1 MRLPIDARLVESRMR
16 DLAQTTVN
24 QTVSL
29 FKGGTFA
36 LAAVL
41 LIEILGQPEGR
52 LLRLALWISS
62 FLLAL
67 TSYNAY
73 LNTSIVDFRESVANV
88 VIIIMQMMIELMLFA
103 VLAPRYAE
111 SLWRFWIFVYAA
123 FLILTAVRMLYF
135 GMNLGLQVDAGLKPM
150 LEAIDMGRRRNAW
163 RMLLISIFALAFG
176 IAGAVLPL
184 QSQWLTGLT
193 IAWAIFTMLQSIT
206 GLVGMHRQRMMM
218 EQMLDEALAKEAAS

>member
-1 MRLPIDARLVESRMR
+1 MLLQIDARLVEARMR

-52 LLRLALWISS
+52 VLRVALWASS
-62 FLLAL
+62 FLIAL

-88 VIIIMQMMIELMLFA
+88 VIIIVQLMIELMLFA

-111 SLWRFWIFVYAA
+111 FLWRFWIFIYGA
-123 FLILTAVRMLYF
+123 FMILTAVRMLYF
-135 GMNLGLQVDAGLKPM
+135 GMNRGLRVDAKLKPM

-163 RMLLISIFALAFG
+163 RMIAISTFALAFG
-176 IAGAVLPL
+176 VVGMMLPL
-184 QSQWLTGLT
+184 QSQWLAGFTIALAVLTSLQSVTGL
-193 IAWAIFTMLQSIT
+193 F
-206 GLVGMHRQRMMM
+206 GMHRQRVMM
-218 EQMLDEALAKEAAS
+218 ERMLDEALAKEAAS

>member
-184 QSQWLTGLT
+184 QSQWLAGLT

>member
-184 QSQWLTGLT
+184 QPQWLIGLT